1 MDVLCLDKTGT
12 ITEGRMELHDVVPLG
27 EGSRLQ
33 AEQALGAL
41 AGVQDDG
48 GPTMDAVRRRYPSAS
63 GWSAVQTVPVFFREK
78 MVRRHLCRTRHVC
91 ARRARIRSA
100 GQYRGG

>member
-48 GPTMDAVRRRYPSAS
+48 GPTMDAVRRRYPPAS
-63 GWSAVQTVPVFFREK
+63 GWSAVQTVPFSSEK
-78 MVRRHLCRTRHVC
+78 NGPAPPLPDA
-91 ARRARIRSA
+91 ARMLGAPGIRSA